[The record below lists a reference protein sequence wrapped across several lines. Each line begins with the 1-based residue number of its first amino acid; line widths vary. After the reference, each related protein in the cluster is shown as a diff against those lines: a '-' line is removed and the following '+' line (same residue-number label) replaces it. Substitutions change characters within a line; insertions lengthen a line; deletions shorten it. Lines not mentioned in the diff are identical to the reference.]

1 MGDAAERVGL
11 DRELILSAAHSDEL
25 RAVAADNFRL
35 GIERDGIFG
44 VPSFVFAGKLY
55 WGQDRM
61 HFLRSAV
68 ERKRSDVSRGGEA

>member
-1 MGDAAERVGL
+1 
-11 DRELILSAAHSDEL
+11 LSATNSTHDSNSNESI
-25 RAVAADNFRL
+25 RFYFSFRSPYAWL
-35 GIERDGIFG
+35 ASERDHIFG

-68 ERKRSDVSRGGEA
+68 IRKSP